1 MRTIRIGS
9 GAGYSGDRIEPA
21 VELAEKGDIQYLVF
35 ECLGERTVA
44 LAQQARMKNPD
55 SGYDPLLEER
65 MRAVLPVCASQGIR
79 IVTNMGAANPLAA
92 ARKTAEI
99 ARSLGLS
106 SLKIAA
112 IVGDDV
118 LDACKERDLPI
129 MEFDGTIKQLGNRL
143 LSANAYLGA
152 EPIAEALSA
161 GADIVI
167 TGRASDPALFL
178 APMIH
183 AFGWA
188 MDDWNLLGQG
198 TVAGHLLE
206 CAGQITGG
214 YFADPGYKDIPDLAR
229 LGFPIGEVGEDGGL
243 VITKVKG
250 SGGAVTA
257 QTCKEQLLYEVH
269 DPTQYIQP
277 DVVADFSQVKVEEI
291 APNRVRVS
299 GGRGTKRTGTLKVSV
314 GYVDSYIGEGQISY
328 AGPGALARGRLALE
342 IVRERL
348 KLTGVAASELWF
360 ELIGVDSLHG
370 ANLAAK
376 ANEPYEVRVRVTGRT
391 ENLREAVR
399 IGNEVETLYT
409 NGPAAGGGAVG
420 VERFDLVADSD
431 SFAQIFG
438 AAGDAHADLV
448 RLAGARGDLSPVQRV
463 DADQLEPPVAGGDAG
478 EFQPLA
484 NDFQRQPPPRQC
496 AGAGIGNLALA
507 DIAVDVANRDLQ
519 RAGTFCS
526 PSAADPHA
534 VRRDLLDLHLRKIRD
549 HVGLD
554 ILRGIVHL
562 VEQLL
567 LAGLRR
573 HRAAGAFDLGDDQ
586 AAVFAD
592 FADRKA
598 EPREIGNVLVAGVG
612 EVAAGDLAGAFKQMS
627 GDGAL
632 PQQVPVIHRP
642 AEGVNHRRQK
652 QRGIGGAPGDH
663 DIGAAGER
671 LRDRLGAEI
680 GIGRQ

>member
-55 SGYDPLLEER
+55 GGYDPLLEER
-65 MRAVLPVCASQGIR
+65 LRAVLPLCAAKGIK

-99 ARSLGLS
+99 AKSLGLS
-106 SLKIAA
+106 SLRIAA
-112 IVGDDV
+112 VTGDDV
-118 LDACKERDLPI
+118 LEACKDGDLPI

-152 EPIAEALSA
+152 GPMAEALGG

-214 YFADPGYKDIPDLAR
+214 YFADPGFKDIPDLAR
-229 LGFPIGEVGEDGGL
+229 LGFPIGEVGEDGSL
-243 VITKVKG
+243 VITKVEG

-269 DPTQYIQP
+269 DPARYIQP
-277 DVVADFSQVKVEEI
+277 DVVADFSQVKVEGI
-291 APNRVRVS
+291 AKDRVRVS
-299 GGRGTKRTGTLKVSV
+299 GGRGSKRTATLKVSV
-314 GYVDSYIGEGQISY
+314 GYVDSFIGEGQISY
-328 AGPGALARGRLALE
+328 AGPGALARGKLALE

-348 KLTGVAASELWF
+348 KLTGVAASELRF

-370 ANLAAK
+370 AQLSTHG
-376 ANEPYEVRVRVTGRT
+376 NEPYEVRVRVAGRT

-409 NGPAAGGGAVG
+409 NGPAAGGGAFKSARDV
-420 VERFDLVADSD
+420 VA
-431 SFAQIFG
+431 
-438 AAGDAHADLV
+438 
-448 RLAGARGDLSPVQRV
+448 
-463 DADQLEPPVAGGDAG
+463 VAS
-478 EFQPLA
+478 
-484 NDFQRQPPPRQC
+484 
-496 AGAGIGNLALA
+496 
-507 DIAVDVANRDLQ
+507 V
-519 RAGTFCS
+519 
-526 PSAADPHA
+526 
-534 VRRDLLDLHLRKIRD
+534 LL
-549 HVGLD
+549 
-554 ILRGIVHL
+554 
-562 VEQLL
+562 
-567 LAGLRR
+567 
-573 HRAAGAFDLGDDQ
+573 
-586 AAVFAD
+586 
-592 FADRKA
+592 
-598 EPREIGNVLVAGVG
+598 PRELAKPQVQFVG
-612 EVAAGDLAGAFKQMS
+612 AS
-627 GDGAL
+627 
-632 PQQVPVIHRP
+632 
-642 AEGVNHRRQK
+642 
-652 QRGIGGAPGDH
+652 
-663 DIGAAGER
+663 
-671 LRDRLGAEI
+671 
-680 GIGRQ
+680 

>member
-65 MRAVLPVCASQGIR
+65 FRAVLPVCASKGIK

-99 ARSLGLS
+99 ARSIGLP

-118 LDACKERDLPI
+118 LDACKDGDLKI

-152 EPIAEALSA
+152 EPMAQALAA

-214 YFADPGYKDIPDLAR
+214 YFADPGYKDISDLAR
-229 LGFPIGEVGEDGGL
+229 LGFPIGEMGEDGSL
-243 VITKVKG
+243 VITKVAG

-269 DPTQYIQP
+269 DPTQYLQP
-277 DVVADFSQVKVEEI
+277 DVTADFSQVKVEEVGKD
-291 APNRVRVS
+291 RVRVS
-299 GGRGTKRTGTLKVSV
+299 GGRGSQRPGTLKISV
-314 GYVDSYIGEGQISY
+314 GYVDSFIGEGQISY

-342 IVRERL
+342 IVRGGL
-348 KLTGVAASELWF
+348 KLTGVTASELRF
-360 ELIGVDSLHG
+360 DLIGVDSLHG
-370 ANLAAK
+370 PQVSAHEVSAE

-391 ENLREAVR
+391 ESLREAVR

-409 NGPAAGGGAVG
+409 NGPAGGGGAWKSARDV
-420 VERFDLVADSD
+420 VA
-431 SFAQIFG
+431 
-438 AAGDAHADLV
+438 
-448 RLAGARGDLSPVQRV
+448 
-463 DADQLEPPVAGGDAG
+463 VAS
-478 EFQPLA
+478 
-484 NDFQRQPPPRQC
+484 
-496 AGAGIGNLALA
+496 
-507 DIAVDVANRDLQ
+507 V
-519 RAGTFCS
+519 
-526 PSAADPHA
+526 
-534 VRRDLLDLHLRKIRD
+534 LL
-549 HVGLD
+549 
-554 ILRGIVHL
+554 
-562 VEQLL
+562 
-567 LAGLRR
+567 
-573 HRAAGAFDLGDDQ
+573 
-586 AAVFAD
+586 
-592 FADRKA
+592 
-598 EPREIGNVLVAGVG
+598 PREL
-612 EVAAGDLAGAFKQMS
+612 AAPIVRF
-627 GDGAL
+627 
-632 PQQVPVIHRP
+632 V
-642 AEGVNHRRQK
+642 ET
-652 QRGIGGAPGDH
+652 
-663 DIGAAGER
+663 
-671 LRDRLGAEI
+671 
-680 GIGRQ
+680 

>member
-21 VELAEKGDIQYLVF
+21 LELAEQGDIQYLVF

-55 SGYDPLLEER
+55 AGYDPLLEER
-65 MRAVLPVCASQGIR
+65 MRAVLPVCAAKGIK
-79 IVTNMGAANPLAA
+79 IVTNMGAANPVAA
-92 ARKTAEI
+92 ERKTAEI
-99 ARSLGLS
+99 AKSLGLS

-118 LDACKERDLPI
+118 LEVCEDGDLPI
-129 MEFDGTIKQLGNRL
+129 MEFDGTVRQLGNRL

-152 EPIAEALSA
+152 APVVEALSS

-214 YFADPGYKDIPDLAR
+214 YFADPGYKDVADLAR
-229 LGFPIGEVGEDGGL
+229 LGFPIGEVGEEGAL
-243 VITKVKG
+243 VITKVSG

-269 DPTQYIQP
+269 DPRRYIQP
-277 DVVADFSQVKVEEI
+277 DVVADFSHVTVEEI
-291 APNRVRVS
+291 ASDRVRVS
-299 GGRGTKRTGTLKVSV
+299 GGRGTARTETLKVSV

-348 KLTGVAASELWF
+348 KLTGVAASELRF
-360 ELIGVDSLHG
+360 ELIGVDALHG
-370 ANLAAK
+370 AEVSVGAA
-376 ANEPYEVRVRVTGRT
+376 EPYEVRVRVAGRT

-409 NGPAAGGGAVG
+409 NGPAAGGGAFKSARDV
-420 VERFDLVADSD
+420 VAVASV
-431 SFAQIFG
+431 
-438 AAGDAHADLV
+438 LLP
-448 RLAGARGDLSPVQRV
+448 RELAKP
-463 DADQLEPPVAGGDAG
+463 
-478 EFQPLA
+478 
-484 NDFQRQPPPRQC
+484 
-496 AGAGIGNLALA
+496 
-507 DIAVDVANRDLQ
+507 
-519 RAGTFCS
+519 
-526 PSAADPHA
+526 A
-534 VRRDLLDLHLRKIRD
+534 VRF
-549 HVGLD
+549 
-554 ILRGIVHL
+554 
-562 VEQLL
+562 VE
-567 LAGLRR
+567 A
-573 HRAAGAFDLGDDQ
+573 
-586 AAVFAD
+586 
-592 FADRKA
+592 
-598 EPREIGNVLVAGVG
+598 
-612 EVAAGDLAGAFKQMS
+612 
-627 GDGAL
+627 
-632 PQQVPVIHRP
+632 
-642 AEGVNHRRQK
+642 
-652 QRGIGGAPGDH
+652 
-663 DIGAAGER
+663 
-671 LRDRLGAEI
+671 
-680 GIGRQ
+680 

>member
-1 MRTIRIGS
+1 MPRSACMPTLCRARVIVIARSEARSRAGGNWLRTILIGS

-21 VELAEKGDIQYLVF
+21 VELAEKGEIQYLVF

-44 LAQQARMKNPD
+44 LAQQARMKNPE
-55 SGYDPLLEER
+55 GGFDPLLEER
-65 MRAVLPVCASQGIR
+65 MRAVLPVCASKGIK

-99 ARSLGLS
+99 AKSLGLS

-112 IVGDDV
+112 VVGDDV
-118 LDACKERDLPI
+118 LDACKDGDLLI

-152 EPIAEALSA
+152 APMADALGA

-206 CAGQITGG
+206 CAGQITRG

-229 LGFPIGEVGEDGGL
+229 LGFPIGEVGEDGSL
-243 VITKVKG
+243 VITKVAG

-257 QTCKEQLLYEVH
+257 RTCKEQLLYEVH
-269 DPTQYIQP
+269 DPRQYIQP
-277 DVVADFSQVKVEEI
+277 AVVADFSQVAVEEI
-291 APNRVRVS
+291 GRDRVRVS

-348 KLTGVAASELWF
+348 RLTGVSASELRF

-370 ANLAAK
+370 AHLAAK

-409 NGPAAGGGAVG
+409 NGPAAGGGAFKSARDV
-420 VERFDLVADSD
+420 VA
-431 SFAQIFG
+431 
-438 AAGDAHADLV
+438 
-448 RLAGARGDLSPVQRV
+448 
-463 DADQLEPPVAGGDAG
+463 VAS
-478 EFQPLA
+478 
-484 NDFQRQPPPRQC
+484 
-496 AGAGIGNLALA
+496 
-507 DIAVDVANRDLQ
+507 V
-519 RAGTFCS
+519 
-526 PSAADPHA
+526 
-534 VRRDLLDLHLRKIRD
+534 LL
-549 HVGLD
+549 
-554 ILRGIVHL
+554 
-562 VEQLL
+562 
-567 LAGLRR
+567 
-573 HRAAGAFDLGDDQ
+573 
-586 AAVFAD
+586 
-592 FADRKA
+592 
-598 EPREIGNVLVAGVG
+598 PRELAKPQVQFVG
-612 EVAAGDLAGAFKQMS
+612 RE
-627 GDGAL
+627 
-632 PQQVPVIHRP
+632 
-642 AEGVNHRRQK
+642 
-652 QRGIGGAPGDH
+652 
-663 DIGAAGER
+663 
-671 LRDRLGAEI
+671 
-680 GIGRQ
+680 